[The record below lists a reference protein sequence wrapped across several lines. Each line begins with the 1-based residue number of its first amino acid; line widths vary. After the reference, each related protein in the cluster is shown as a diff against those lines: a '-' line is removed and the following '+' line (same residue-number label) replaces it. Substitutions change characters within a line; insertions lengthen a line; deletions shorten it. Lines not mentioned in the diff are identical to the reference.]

1 MGLFVGSLQP
11 DERCVGVP
19 LCGRELDVAEQ
30 FLDLAN
36 IGPSVEQMGREGV
49 TQTMGP
55 DRTQQAGLEASVVH
69 DATDGSD
76 SEPSA
81 AGIQEQRRLFVAW
94 VFPP

>member
-36 IGPSVEQMGREGV
+36 IGSGVEQMGCEGV
-49 TQTMGP
+49 AQTMRP
-55 DRTQQAGLEASVVH
+55 YRAQQAGLEASVVH
-69 DATDGSD
+69 HPTDGPH
-76 SEPSA
+76 SEPTA
-81 AGIQEQRRLFVAW
+81 ARIQEQRQLFVVLVATS
-94 VFPP
+94 